1 VAAAELQKWLGAGLC
16 VFVAANLLSE
26 TAVETFFYIASEFHK
41 MQGIVE
47 ILH

>member
-1 VAAAELQKWLGAGLC
+1 VAAELQKWLGVGLC

-26 TAVETFFYIASEFHK
+26 TSVETFVYNASEFHK

-47 ILH
+47 TLQ